1 MLTIT
6 VDHNSKTP
14 IYKQIFDQ
22 IVHHISIG
30 ELRPDS
36 YLPASRT
43 MAGILDVN
51 FHTVNKAYDI
61 LRDQGIIALSRNR
74 KYVVMNSTMNERSL
88 HQIEEKEREII
99 DEAFA
104 KGFNE
109 KEINTLIAEII
120 KSRKRKYKEALKR

>member
-1 MLTIT
+1 MLTIS
-6 VDHNSKTP
+6 VDHNAKTP

-30 ELRPDS
+30 ELQPGN

-61 LRDQGIIALSRNR
+61 LRDQGIIALSRNK
-74 KYVVMNSTMNERSL
+74 KYVVKNSPMDDMSL
-88 HQIEEKEREII
+88 HRLEERESEII

-104 KGFNE
+104 RGFNE
-109 KEINTLIAEII
+109 KEIHDFITGII
-120 KSRKRKYKEALKR
+120 KSRNRKNKGALKK